1 MIGGPSDV
9 VIEQNIVRAVPVA
22 PPREAPVPRG
32 AGAEL
37 PFSPSEH
44 VSPPLPESIRP
55 APEPAPRA
63 SPPRFDLPPRPP
75 RTPEPA
81 PRRSASADIPS
92 YEPRPEP
99 PRNEPRPGIIRR
111 SADAM
116 RAMSEPARSRAFN
129 SRADADAP
137 VEVHPAPPMADANLA
152 DMAHRLEEALRRPT
166 PPQAVEPPAVEM
178 PKPAASKVEAE
189 KPAQE
194 AAETTEAANPPTLP
208 EVTPPTAPEAETSGT
223 PQDEPAM
230 PEAMA
235 AATANDEKRTADAK
249 SAKADEKAGPQRSV
263 FDSLEQEMASLL
275 GKPPEKA

>member
-1 MIGGPSDV
+1 
-9 VIEQNIVRAVPVA
+9 
-22 PPREAPVPRG
+22 
-32 AGAEL
+32 
-37 PFSPSEH
+37 
-44 VSPPLPESIRP
+44 
-55 APEPAPRA
+55 
-63 SPPRFDLPPRPP
+63 
-75 RTPEPA
+75 
-81 PRRSASADIPS
+81 
-92 YEPRPEP
+92 
-99 PRNEPRPGIIRR
+99 
-111 SADAM
+111 M